1 MSQKQIPFQ
10 RNPTKSLSRLLKQ
23 PLSDLPLLTSFQV
36 EELPS
41 LKKIVTN
48 FVFPL
53 KEDDRLFTHLKVP
66 IKKKYLEKLEND
78 HELHQNMFLFL
89 LRYLIAM
96 QNLAQ
101 RQRIYLIALEIID
114 FKDLLSLKYD
124 FLPGLEN
131 IYEKTSDLDPFDL
144 LVYVLRV
151 DSRWVVEVVS
161 LKEQKAWLIDF
172 INPALSHLKSNVLHF
187 LVDRIHFELFK
198 DHLSDKFEFLE
209 KFIARE
215 LNDYG
220 LYSSFLVYMLIINE
234 GNDVRKIFEDID
246 EESMK
251 GFEEKILWLI
261 YSIIA
266 KNNVKNGSMTEL
278 ATKNPHQ
285 NKQPSLNLDKYTL
298 KKSESMVPIK
308 DSEPAV
314 EKVTFSSKMLKD
326 LLKQTKQEIISEVS
340 TKRNNTNLDQF
351 IDEELESDTKQ
362 LKTQKDKQHLRLTK
376 RDLKDLLAKYKDRVE
391 HVRQLEAS
399 EEQEKS
405 MRLMQNYSSFN
416 YLLWFY
422 YTYDKTTYKKLL
434 DEYNKRLHS
443 HLLSSLGLPPLIPE
457 EVPEV
462 HEVIDPPEP
471 KHVPKEPAPPK
482 RKAAFVPQYNLTKS
496 EEKDVNTSK
505 TTRETM
511 EIRNGN
517 PDLSRRRSSAIMD
530 IQSPKHHI
538 SKTEENEESIE
549 KYHHLTLHH
558 QKSESSPKHMHE
570 ESIEKYHHLKLHH
583 QKSESSPKHGYS
595 SIGSKVMRSSEPIGS
610 KVFKSTEQI
619 SSKVLRTSEPLPQ
632 INTPIHRNSN
642 LHHHNLQTG
651 SNNHIS
657 LNGGHHKSKSYQAP
671 TIKPTALHIP
681 LQDIPVSKSNIDMK
695 VVPSALKLKSPT
707 HAVNKNNQMPSYNHL
722 SPTFG
727 NHNKKGEEGNFAF
740 NSQSNN
746 EMKLPRINAKTPHH
760 KKQLL

>member
-1 MSQKQIPFQ
+1 MSQKQLPFQ

-23 PLSDLPLLTSFQV
+23 PLSDLPLLTSFQA

-48 FVFPL
+48 FVYSL
-53 KEDDRLFTHLKVP
+53 KDDERLFTHLKVP

-114 FKDLLSLKYD
+114 FKDLFSFQYD

-131 IYEKTSDLDPFDL
+131 IYDKTSDLDPFDL
-144 LVYVLRV
+144 LVYLLRV
-151 DSRWVVEVVS
+151 DSRWVVEVVN

-172 INPALSHLKSNVLHF
+172 INPALSHLQSNVLHF

-220 LYSSFLVYMLIINE
+220 LYSGFLVYMLIVND
-234 GNDVRKIFEDID
+234 GNDVKKIFEDID

-266 KNNVKNGSMTEL
+266 RNLKNGSMTEL
-278 ATKNPHQ
+278 ALNHPSQ
-285 NKQPSLNLDKYTL
+285 NKQSSLNLDKYTL
-298 KKSESMVPIK
+298 KKSESMLPPMK
-308 DSEPAV
+308 ESEPAV
-314 EKVTFSSKMLKD
+314 EKVIFSSKMLKD

-340 TKRNNTNLDQF
+340 SKRNHTNLDQF
-351 IDEELESDTKQ
+351 IDEELETDAKQ
-362 LKTQKDKQHLRLTK
+362 LKIAKDKQHLRLTK
-376 RDLKDLLAKYKDRVE
+376 RDLKDLLSKYKDRVE

-399 EEQEKS
+399 EEQKKS

-416 YLLWFY
+416 YLLWYY
-422 YTYDKTTYKKLL
+422 YTYDQTTYKKLL

-457 EVPEV
+457 EV
-462 HEVIDPPEP
+462 HEVIEPPEP
-471 KHVPKEPAPPK
+471 KQMMLKEPAPPK
-482 RKAAFVPQYNLTKS
+482 RKAGFVAQYNLTKT
-496 EEKDVNTSK
+496 EENDVNTNK
-505 TTRETM
+505 TTRET
-511 EIRNGN
+511 IDLRNSN
-517 PDLSRRRSSAIMD
+517 PDLSRRRSSAAMEIH
-530 IQSPKHHI
+530 SPKHYI
-538 SKTEENEESIE
+538 SKTEENDESIE
-549 KYHHLTLHH
+549 KYH
-558 QKSESSPKHMHE
+558 
-570 ESIEKYHHLKLHH
+570 YLKLHH
-583 QKSESSPKHGYS
+583 QKSENSPKHVHNLS
-595 SIGSKVMRSSEPIGS
+595 SKVMRSSEPISS
-610 KVFKSTEQI
+610 KVFQSSENI
-619 SSKVLRTSEPLPQ
+619 SSKLLRISEPLPH
-632 INTPIHRNSN
+632 IKTPYLHRNSN

-651 SNNHIS
+651 SNNQIN
-657 LNGGHHKSKSYQAP
+657 LTGGHHKSKSYQAP
-671 TIKPTALHIP
+671 TIKPSALHIP
-681 LQDIPVSKSNIDMK
+681 LEDIPGSRSNIDMK
-695 VVPSALKLKSPT
+695 LVTSALKLKSPT
-707 HAVNKNNQMPSYNHL
+707 HADKKNHQITSYNHL
-722 SPTFG
+722 SPHLG
-727 NHNKKGEEGNFAF
+727 GYHNKKEEEGNFAF
-740 NSQSNN
+740 NSQGNN
-746 EMKLPRINAKTPHH
+746 EMKLPRINVKTPRGI
-760 KKQLL
+760 KKKPVLV

>member
-10 RNPTKSLSRLLKQ
+10 RNPTKYLSRLLKQ
-23 PLSDLPLLTSFQV
+23 PLSDLPLLTSFQA
-36 EELPS
+36 EELPG

-48 FVFPL
+48 LVFSL
-53 KEDDRLFTHLKVP
+53 KDDDRLFTHLKVP

-78 HELHQNMFLFL
+78 HELHQNMVLFL

-96 QNLAQ
+96 QNLTQ
-101 RQRIYLIALEIID
+101 RQRIYLIALEIND
-114 FKDLLSLKYD
+114 FKDPLSLKYE

-131 IYEKTSDLDPFDL
+131 IYEKTSDLEPFDL
-144 LVYVLRV
+144 LVYLLQV
-151 DSRWVVEVVS
+151 DSRWVVEVVN
-161 LKEQKAWLIDF
+161 LKEQKAFLIDF

-266 KNNVKNGSMTEL
+266 KSVKNGSSMTEL
-278 ATKNPHQ
+278 APKNP
-285 NKQPSLNLDKYTL
+285 KQPSLNLDKYNL
-298 KKSESMVPIK
+298 KKSEPMLPMK
-308 DSEPAV
+308 DNEPAV
-314 EKVTFSSKMLKD
+314 EKVTFSSTMLKD

-340 TKRNNTNLDQF
+340 AKRNHTNLDQF

-362 LKTQKDKQHLRLTK
+362 LKNTKDKQHLRLTK
-376 RDLKDLLAKYKDRVE
+376 RDLKDLLSKYKDRVE

-416 YLLWFY
+416 YLLWYY
-422 YTYDKTTYKKLL
+422 YTYDQTTYKKLL

-457 EVPEV
+457 EV
-462 HEVIDPPEP
+462 HEVIEPPEP
-471 KHVPKEPAPPK
+471 KQIIPKEPAPPK
-482 RKAAFVPQYNLTKS
+482 RKAAFVPQYNLTKT
-496 EEKDVNTSK
+496 EENDVNTSK
-505 TTRETM
+505 TNRETLD
-511 EIRNGN
+511 IRNNN
-517 PDLSRRRSSAIMD
+517 PDLSRRRSSAATEGT
-530 IQSPKHHI
+530 PKHHI

-549 KYHHLTLHH
+549 KYHNLKLHH
-558 QKSESSPKHMHE
+558 QRSESSPKH
-570 ESIEKYHHLKLHH
+570 HLG
-583 QKSESSPKHGYS
+583 SPKLNL
-595 SIGSKVMRSSEPIGS
+595 GSKVLRSSEPISS
-610 KVFKSTEQI
+610 KVFKSSEQT
-619 SSKVLRTSEPLPQ
+619 SSKALRISEPLPH
-632 INTPIHRNSN
+632 INTPYLHRNSK

-651 SNNHIS
+651 SNNQIS
-657 LNGGHHKSKSYQAP
+657 FNGGHHKSKSYQVP
-671 TIKPTALHIP
+671 TMKPSALHIP
-681 LQDIPVSKSNIDMK
+681 LEDIPGSKSNLDMK
-695 VVPSALKLKSPT
+695 LGTSTLKIKSPT
-707 HAVNKNNQMPSYNHL
+707 LSEKKNHQLPSYNHL
-722 SPTFG
+722 SPHLG
-727 NHNKKGEEGNFAF
+727 NQNNKNQESPYLQGNFAF
-740 NSQSNN
+740 NSNGNN
-746 EMKLPRINAKTPHH
+746 EMKLPRINAKTPSSH
-760 KKQLL
+760 KKKPVLV